1 MDWLYGLRREDLYEL
16 SQDELI
22 NYVVELWTDIS
33 KLERDL
39 KNAEQ
44 KLSDKIEKD
53 FEDNRKM
60 VGRIF
65 SKFVNKN
72 KGEKNETQI

>member
-65 SKFVNKN
+65 AKFVNKN